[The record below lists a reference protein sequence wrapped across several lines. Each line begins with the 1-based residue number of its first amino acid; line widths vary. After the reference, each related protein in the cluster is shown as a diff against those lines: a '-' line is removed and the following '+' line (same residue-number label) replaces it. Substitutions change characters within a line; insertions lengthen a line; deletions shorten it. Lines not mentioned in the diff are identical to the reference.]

1 METRSDSISAGK
13 LNAQDQEK
21 KNQLLTMLFD
31 SPIPKEELHL
41 NLTLFLDRR
50 LISRVLFID
59 EIYRQILPVHGSIF
73 EFGVRYGSNLSLF
86 TSMRGIHEPFNHNR
100 KIVGFDTFEG
110 FVGVEPQMDGDA
122 KSGDF
127 AVTTGYETFLQ
138 NLLLQHERMA
148 PLENMRKFELV
159 KGDAS
164 VTIESYL
171 RDHQETIVSLAYF
184 DFDIYKP
191 TAACLKA
198 IVPYLT
204 KGSIIVFDECND
216 AAFPGETAALREI
229 LGTNKFRLRH
239 SPYRGNAAYLIYE

>member
-1 METRSDSISAGK
+1 METRSDSISSGK
-13 LNAQDQEK
+13 LNAMDQEK
-21 KNQLLTMLFD
+21 KNQLLTMLFN

-59 EIYRQILPVHGSIF
+59 EIYRQILTVHGSIF

-110 FVGVEPQMDGDA
+110 FVGVESRLDGEA

-127 AVTTGYETFLQ
+127 AVTAGYENFLQ
-138 NLLLQHERMA
+138 DILSQHERMA
-148 PLENMRKFELV
+148 PVENIRKFQLV
-159 KGDAS
+159 KGDAAK
-164 VTIESYL
+164 TIETYL
-171 RDHQETIVSLAYF
+171 LEHQETVISLAYF

-191 TAACLKA
+191 TVACLKA
-198 IVPYLT
+198 ILPYLS
-204 KGSIIVFDECND
+204 KGSVIVFDECND
-216 AAFPGETAALREI
+216 AAFPGETAALREV

-239 SPYRGNAAYLIYE
+239 SPYRGNAAYLVFE